1 MEALNCLLRRARQGD
16 FLSCFKVMR
25 RGCEGMEVSHLYAFE
40 GEALWKQVIDGKYRE
55 KGGWHTFKVRAD
67 YSVGLWKITGRDV
80 IFLTLEHPLW

>member
-25 RGCEGMEVSHLYAFE
+25 RGGEGMEVSHLYAFE

-55 KGGWHTFKVRAD
+55 KGGWHTCKVKAD